1 MEQFYEFNEITM
13 NHELEKNEP
22 LLTHVAVY
30 LLLVKDEQIL
40 LSRRYQ
46 TGWEDGMYTLVA
58 GHVDRGETILS
69 AMIREGEE
77 EVGIVLDK
85 DDLAVVHVMN
95 RKSNRPYVDFFIK
108 ANFWEGEPTIIEPDK
123 CDSMRW
129 FPISNLPTNTLP
141 HVAQALEFIQNGVY
155 FSEVGF

>member
-1 MEQFYEFNEITM
+1 MS
-13 NHELEKNEP
+13 HELEKNEP

-30 LLLVKDEQIL
+30 LLLVKDERIL
-40 LSRRYQ
+40 LSRRHK

-69 AMIREGEE
+69 AMIREGKEE
-77 EVGIVLDK
+77 AGILLDE

-95 RKSNRPYVDFFIK
+95 RKSNKPYVDFFIK
-108 ANFWEGEPTIIEPDK
+108 TTSWEGEPTIIEPSR
-123 CDSMRW
+123 CDDMQW

-141 HVAQALEFIQNGVY
+141 HVVQALEFVQNGIY

>member
-1 MEQFYEFNEITM
+1 MT

-22 LLTHVAVY
+22 LLTHLAVY
-30 LLLVKDEQIL
+30 LLLIKDEQLL

-46 TGWEDGMYTLVA
+46 TSWQDGMYTLIA
-58 GHVDRGETILS
+58 GHVDRGETIRK

-77 EVGIVLDK
+77 EAGIVLTE
-85 DDLAVVHVMN
+85 DDLDVVHVMN

-108 ANFWEGEPTIIEPDK
+108 ANSWKGEPTIIEPNRCGD
-123 CDSMRW
+123 MQW

-141 HVAQALEFIQNGVY
+141 HVAQALEFIQNGIY